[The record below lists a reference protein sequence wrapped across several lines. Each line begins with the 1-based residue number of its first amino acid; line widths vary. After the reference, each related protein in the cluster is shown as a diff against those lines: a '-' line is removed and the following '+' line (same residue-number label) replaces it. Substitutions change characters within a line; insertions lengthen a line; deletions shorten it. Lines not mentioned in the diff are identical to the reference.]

1 MTAYDLMRKHLL
13 LPVLAI
19 FASCLTV
26 RSQCPE
32 EWLQYTAPDFLY
44 GIQSGQND
52 TGMDENAFCNY
63 LLDLARAELAKS
75 VMVSVSDRA
84 ELSRRST
91 DGRTSV
97 DYSSVTTFS
106 TDIELSLVKTESSYD
121 RKTKTGRAIAYI
133 FKPEALDFY
142 RNRLR
147 LAFDGIEASLSSAGR
162 YYSEGLAARAAE
174 TLEELG
180 AGMEGVREDLSM
192 LNFFGATENELSELS
207 GTARSYMERAA
218 GLEAMLNRGTVLCLE
233 CSSAE
238 VDCGDFEKVLKGL
251 LSEKKFSFTDCP
263 DEADWSV
270 SVDIDTREY
279 GVSEIGGMKIYTVYA
294 EASLTMRKIIG
305 TQKTLEDRV
314 SAKGVHTVGY
324 EEALRDAFDK
334 LGDTLAERLYSI
346 INQ

>member
-1 MTAYDLMRKHLL
+1 MMKIDESKLTNAESVLTAKYGA
-13 LPVLAI
+13 PG
-19 FASCLTV
+19 
-26 RSQCPE
+26 
-32 EWLQYTAPDFLY
+32 TAPRKAFEEKAQAYYY
-44 GIQSGQND
+44 GVILRDRRKELKMTQV
-52 TGMDENAFCNY
+52 
-63 LLDLARAELAKS
+63 ELAQK
-75 VMVSVSDRA
+75 V
-84 ELSRRST
+84 
-91 DGRTSV
+91 
-97 DYSSVTTFS
+97 
-106 TDIELSLVKTESSYD
+106 
-121 RKTKTGRAIAYI
+121 
-133 FKPEALDFY
+133 
-142 RNRLR
+142 
-147 LAFDGIEASLSSAGR
+147 
-162 YYSEGLAARAAE
+162 
-174 TLEELG
+174 
-180 AGMEGVREDLSM
+180 
-192 LNFFGATENELSELS
+192 